1 MSCRTLPWCLHFS
14 PFVGGREGVC
24 CRPHCRADKDA
35 PKAPRRPQERAA
47 PQQQQQARHP
57 HHQRAR
63 VEGHGQWQGGGDR
76 DRRGGQ
82 RQGRGGEEGRDL
94 QFLRW
99 DASGDGVFLPL
110 GGLMLSRFGSCKVLV
125 TSLSWLVT
133 DTVRNPGAEL
143 CGCDSSAL
151 FWPTPSPRLWCW
163 SVWVTCKLTIRFIF
177 TLWVSFLFPAFTRA
191 WWNSHHSAESSWRP
205 VGSVG

>member
-35 PKAPRRPQERAA
+35 PEAPRRPQERAA

-63 VEGHGQWQGGGDR
+63 VEGHGQWQGGRDR

-99 DASGDGVFLPL
+99 DASGNGVFLPL
-110 GGLMLSRFGSCKVLV
+110 GGFMLSRFGSCKVLV

-143 CGCDSSAL
+143 CGCDSYCSLLAH
-151 FWPTPSPRLWCW
+151 TQPSPVVLICLGYLQVDHPVYFHSLGHFPFSSFHKGMMKFSSLSWIL
-163 SVWVTCKLTIRFIF
+163 LT
-177 TLWVSFLFPAFTRA
+177 LC
-191 WWNSHHSAESSWRP
+191 
-205 VGSVG
+205 G